1 MSTLT
6 LQGEPTFHHKKW
18 KGIKRSA
25 AIPIQLP
32 HCQEILTREDNV
44 NSLHLQA
51 LHWADNGDL
60 IAADRFTLLNSLLPQ
75 SLPEVQLELIRSIEC
90 LPVDDRTLTAQVSES

>member
-1 MSTLT
+1 M
-6 LQGEPTFHHKKW
+6 
-18 KGIKRSA
+18 
-25 AIPIQLP
+25 
-32 HCQEILTREDNV
+32 

-51 LHWADNGDL
+51 MHWAENGDL

-90 LPVDDRTLTAQVSES
+90 LPVEDRTLSAQVSNS